1 MRASAARAAQ
11 SALDYSALGDNAS
24 RTACAYRPRVA
35 LFSLSDFRSH
45 NGVAL
50 GVKPKLRSSLE
61 SCRVDLAR
69 GLSCVYES
77 LVSFAEKPNQNRD
90 RSAYIAQYLRNR
102 KPHKIDTRP
111 NPCHR
116 LRSDSLRCICACH
129 LCAGTSDWL
138 AECHSRVL
146 DTGCKT

>member
-61 SCRVDLAR
+61 SCWVDLAR

-90 RSAYIAQYLRNR
+90 RSAYIV
-102 KPHKIDTRP
+102 KPRRTLMPCKSDTRP
-111 NPCHR
+111 NHCHR
-116 LRSDSLRCICACH
+116 LRSDSFPCICACH
-129 LCAGTSDWL
+129 PCAGTSHWL
-138 AECHSRVL
+138 AECYSRVL

>member
-1 MRASAARAAQ
+1 MRASAASAAQ

-77 LVSFAEKPNQNRD
+77 LVSFAEKPNQNLD
-90 RSAYIAQYLRNR
+90 RSAYIAQFHHTQ

-111 NPCHR
+111 NHR
-116 LRSDSLRCICACH
+116 RQLRLDSFPCICACH
-129 LCAGTSDWL
+129 PCAGTSRLL
-138 AECHSRVL
+138 AECYSRAL